1 MSNCLNDATLQA
13 WLDGE
18 LPPQSAAALHI
29 TACPTCAANAKAA
42 RQALSLAADGWEEE
56 LSVTIPEARLRD
68 SLDEAM
74 CAILATEP
82 ARGSYKSLY
91 WGLAAA
97 AVVLAIGLTVI
108 LRNNAQEPLPSPA
121 QEKVAPLR
129 LADPMPIAPAAVAA
143 NLPHASDRSSV
154 FKTPTSKTPL
164 RPPRSER
171 GSTAQSE
178 TTHHME
184 QTQQLLRS
192 IRNTELETVDWAY
205 DLQLSRELLN
215 RNRLLRRRAE
225 RREDAAAERVLVHL
239 EPILID
245 IANLSEQP
253 IPDEID
259 AIKTMIRNQ
268 NILTELRLYAA
279 RARS

>member
-1 MSNCLNDATLQA
+1 
-13 WLDGE
+13 
-18 LPPQSAAALHI
+18 
-29 TACPTCAANAKAA
+29 
-42 RQALSLAADGWEEE
+42 
-56 LSVTIPEARLRD
+56 
-68 SLDEAM
+68 
-74 CAILATEP
+74 
-82 ARGSYKSLY
+82 
-91 WGLAAA
+91 
-97 AVVLAIGLTVI
+97 
-108 LRNNAQEPLPSPA
+108 
-121 QEKVAPLR
+121 
-129 LADPMPIAPAAVAA
+129 
-143 NLPHASDRSSV
+143 
-154 FKTPTSKTPL
+154 
-164 RPPRSER
+164 
-171 GSTAQSE
+171 
-178 TTHHME
+178 ME

-268 NILTELRLYAA
+268 NILTELRLYTA